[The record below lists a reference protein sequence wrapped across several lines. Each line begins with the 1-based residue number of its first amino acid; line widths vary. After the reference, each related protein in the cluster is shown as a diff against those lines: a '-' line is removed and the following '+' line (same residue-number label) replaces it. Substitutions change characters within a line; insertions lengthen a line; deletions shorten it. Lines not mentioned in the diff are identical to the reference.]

1 MFVTIGA
8 DWCTHC
14 ERMKAG
20 TFRDG
25 RFIQG
30 INRGGFVTVMLNADQ
45 NQSVV
50 SRLGIRS
57 LPTTLIVAPNM
68 QIVERLEG
76 YRTAEQFTLSLSRHS
91 RSAEKISALKVA
103 AK

>member
-1 MFVTIGA
+1 
-8 DWCTHC
+8 
-14 ERMKAG
+14 MKAG
-20 TFRDG
+20 TFRDN
-25 RFIQG
+25 RFAQG
-30 INRGGFVTVMLNADQ
+30 VSRGGFVTVMLDADQ

-91 RSAEKISALKVA
+91 RSAENTSDVKVA